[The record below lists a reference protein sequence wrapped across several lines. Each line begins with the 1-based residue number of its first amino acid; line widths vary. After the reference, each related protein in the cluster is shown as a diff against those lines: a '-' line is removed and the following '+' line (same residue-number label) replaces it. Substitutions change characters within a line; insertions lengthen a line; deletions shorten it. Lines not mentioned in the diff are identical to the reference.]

1 MNIIG
6 SILLATIMS
15 ILMFSCNKR
24 TCQSI
29 PVIGNCC
36 VDSSLISDSAFC
48 FSVYDPVCGCD
59 GVTYGNS
66 CVANF
71 SGGVTSYVA
80 CECPD

>member
-24 TCQSI
+24 TCQST

-36 VDSSLISDSAFC
+36 VDYSRISDSASC
-48 FSVYDPVCGCD
+48 FAVYDPVCGCD
-59 GVTYGNS
+59 DVTYGNS
-66 CVANF
+66 CEAIF

-80 CECPD
+80 GECCD